1 VTEAPP
7 GAAPTLRDHLVAGWS
22 TAALRGGLA
31 FGAVLALASGAAVLA
46 ALGPSS
52 GPDALRLAALV
63 PALVHRVPID
73 VGVVSVRVAYL
84 LATAGAGWLLFV
96 GGRAV
101 ARRTGGSLTARAV
114 HGAKVAVP
122 YALGCL
128 VVSLAALGASA
139 GALQSVVAA
148 PGDALAPSVPGSLGW
163 PLLLAT
169 ICGASGGA
177 STAPLATAAEGR
189 ARGILAGG
197 WRMTWLAV
205 LLGTAGFLVVMALHP
220 AAVRAYVDAAFRRG
234 PATGT
239 LALTGTVLLLPNV
252 GTGTASAAMGGGVDL
267 EVLGAS
273 CTVVSYARI
282 PEQIGTVAGP
292 CGRLP
297 LRLGSPAPGYFL
309 FLLLPA
315 AASAAGGWLGARR
328 SGAATGREGAVLAG
342 LSGVVFAG
350 LFGLLS
356 SAAGLTY
363 AATGSVAVV
372 LGEARAAVGPDPLLG
387 FLVALAWGLAGGA
400 AGGGMAARPRDRDGP
415 G

>member
-7 GAAPTLRDHLVAGWS
+7 GAAPTLRDHLAAGWG
-22 TAALRGGLA
+22 TAALRGSLA

-52 GPDALRLAALV
+52 GPDALRQAALV

-73 VGVVSVRVAYL
+73 AGVVAVRVAFL
-84 LATAGAGWLLFV
+84 LATAGAGWLLFL

-101 ARRTGGSLTARAV
+101 ARRTGGSLPARAG
-114 HGAKVAVP
+114 HGAKVAVT
-122 YALGCL
+122 YALGSL
-128 VVSLAALGASA
+128 VVSLAT
-139 GALQSVVAA
+139 
-148 PGDALAPSVPGSLGW
+148 LAPSVPGSLGW
-163 PLLLAT
+163 PLLFAA
-169 ICGASGGA
+169 ICGAAGGA
-177 STAPLATAAEGR
+177 SAAPHVTAAEGR

-205 LLGTAGFLVVMALHP
+205 LLGTAGILVVMALHP
-220 AAVRAYVDAAFRRG
+220 ASVRAYVDAAFRRG

-239 LALTGTVLLLPNV
+239 LALTGTVLLLPNA
-252 GTGTASAAMGGGVDL
+252 GTATASAAMGGGVDL

-282 PEQIGTVAGP
+282 PEAIGTVPGP

-297 LRLGSPAPGYFL
+297 LRLGTPGPGYFL
-309 FLLLPA
+309 FLLVPA
-315 AASAAGGWLGARR
+315 AASAAGGWHAARG
-328 SGAATGREGAVLAG
+328 SGAATGRDGAVLGA

-350 LFGLLS
+350 LFALLS
-356 SAAGLTY
+356 GAARLTY
-363 AATGSVAVV
+363 AAAGSAAVA
-372 LGEARAAVGPDPLLG
+372 LGEVRAAVGPDPLLG
-387 FLVALAWGLAGGA
+387 FLVALVWGLAGGA
-400 AGGGMAARPRDRDGP
+400 AGGGMAARRRERAGP